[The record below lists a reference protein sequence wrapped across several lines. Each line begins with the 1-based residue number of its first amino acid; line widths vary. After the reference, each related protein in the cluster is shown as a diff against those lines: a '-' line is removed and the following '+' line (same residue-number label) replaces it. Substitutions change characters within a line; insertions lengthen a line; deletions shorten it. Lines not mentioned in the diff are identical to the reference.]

1 MLSADIRSTFLSY
14 FESHAHTRVKS
25 ASLVPS
31 SYDPSVLLTTA
42 GMQPFK
48 PYFRGEQTPPASR
61 LTSCQKCFRT
71 PDIDEVGNTAR
82 HLTFFEMLG
91 NFSFGDYFKAG
102 AIEMA
107 WELVTGKLGI
117 DPSLLWATVH
127 EGNASMGL
135 GIDQEAV
142 DLWLQ
147 AGVPRERIV
156 ALGDDNFWKA
166 GPTGPCGPCSE
177 IYYDRGEAFGCGSD
191 ACRPG
196 CDCDRY
202 LEFYNLVFMQYDRN
216 EAGQLNDL
224 PKQNIDTGMGL
235 ERMSSL
241 LQGNV
246 SVFEIDSFAPIISWA
261 EETAG
266 KSYGSDPAVTKALR
280 VLADHGRGMTF
291 LASDG
296 VMPSNEGRGYVLRR
310 VIRRAVQQADRL
322 GLYDRMGTGVLAQIA
337 SRVVDG
343 FGDSYPELR
352 QQQEIVSDL
361 LAGEEERFLRT
372 MSSGSE
378 RLTVVMD
385 ATTASGADTVPGD
398 DAFQLH
404 DTYGFP
410 VELTEELA
418 SERGLRVD
426 RARFDELMREQ
437 RERARAA
444 GAGSMPVEA
453 AAAFVRTGSPTTFVG
468 YNELSVPTTI
478 TALEMLE
485 VGEDGSQRALL
496 KLATSPF
503 YAEGGGQVSDE
514 GTITG
519 EQGQARVEHVLR
531 YESDQVLIVAIDG
544 TLEVGG
550 SVRAEVDA
558 ASRMATQA
566 NHTATHLVHWALRE
580 RLGDHVHQKG
590 SLVEPGRL
598 RFDFSHTAQLSAADI
613 AAIEDAVNA
622 RIAAAE
628 DVAWREMPIDEAK
641 ASGAMMLF
649 GEKYGDVVRM
659 VTVGDGFSR
668 ELCGGTHVNNT
679 AQIRQFLL
687 TGESSVGANT
697 RRVEALTGVAAMQW
711 LRTRAAAA
719 EAAAAVAHVDV
730 SQLAERVEELAA
742 ANRRLERELSSARS
756 GSMVEDAVAAAE
768 KIGSVNAVVFRA
780 DGLDNDEML
789 ELADRLKSKL
799 APAAVLLG
807 AANAEGKVQFVA
819 SMSDEAVSIGLKA
832 GEIIR
837 EVAPIVGG
845 GGGGRPTMA
854 QAGGRDASKLD
865 DALAAGRVAMRS
877 AASTGSPA

>member
-1 MLSADIRSTFLSY
+1 MLSADIRSTFLSF
-14 FESHAHTRVKS
+14 FESHGHTPVSS

-48 PYFRGEQTPPASR
+48 PYFRGEQQPPNTR

-107 WELVTGKLGI
+107 WDLVTGKLGI

-142 DLWLQ
+142 DLWLD
-147 AGVPRERIV
+147 AGVSRDRIV

-177 IYYDRGEAFGCGSD
+177 IYYDRGEAYGCGSSE
-191 ACRPG
+191 CKPG

-202 LEFYNLVFMQYDRN
+202 LEFYNLVFMQYDRD
-216 EAGQLNDL
+216 EHGKLHDL

-235 ERMSSL
+235 ERISSL

-246 SVFEIDSFAPIISWA
+246 SVFEIDSFASIISWA
-261 EETAG
+261 EQRAG
-266 KSYGSDPAVTKALR
+266 VSYGSDPSVTKALR
-280 VLADHGRGMTF
+280 VLADHGRSMTF

-310 VIRRAVQQADRL
+310 VLRRAVQQADRL
-322 GLYDRMGTGVLAQIA
+322 GLYRDSARSVLSQLAEQ
-337 SRVVDG
+337 VVEG
-343 FGDSYPELR
+343 FGDVYPELV
-352 QQQEIVSDL
+352 QQHEIVSEL
-361 LAGEEERFLRT
+361 LQSEEERFLRT

-378 RLTVVMD
+378 RLSVVLE
-385 ATTASGADTVPGD
+385 AAVHNGASQLAGD

-410 VELTEELA
+410 VELTEEIA
-418 SERGLRVD
+418 RERGLSVD
-426 RARFDELMREQ
+426 RDRFDELMREQ

-444 GAGSMPVEA
+444 GAGSMPVEQA
-453 AAAFVRTGSPTTFVG
+453 ATFVRAAQPTTFVG
-468 YNELSVPTTI
+468 YNELLVRTTV
-478 TALEMLE
+478 TAIEPVTSGGDDARVLI
-485 VGEDGSQRALL
+485 
-496 KLATSPF
+496 KLDHSPF
-503 YAEGGGQVSDE
+503 YAEGGGQVSDI
-514 GTITG
+514 GTIASASGLAT
-519 EQGQARVEHVLR
+519 VEHVLR
-531 YESDQVLIVAIDG
+531 YDGDQVVIARVDGAINVGDEVEARVDHVA
-544 TLEVGG
+544 
-550 SVRAEVDA
+550 RY
-558 ASRMATQA
+558 ATEA
-566 NHTATHLVHWALRE
+566 NHTATHLLHWALRNE
-580 RLGDHVHQKG
+580 LGDHVHQKG

-598 RFDFSHTAQLSAADI
+598 RFDFSHPSAVTPEQMS
-613 AAIEDAVNA
+613 AIEQAVNA
-622 RIAAAE
+622 HVAAGD
-628 DVAWREMPIDEAK
+628 DVRWQEMPIDDARD
-641 ASGAMMLF
+641 AGAMMLF

-659 VTVGDGFSR
+659 VTVGDGYSR

-679 AQIRQFLL
+679 AQIRQFLV
-687 TGESSVGANT
+687 TSEASVGSNT
-697 RRVEALTGVAAMQW
+697 RRIEALTGEGALDW
-711 LRTRAAAA
+711 LRSRASVAHQAAAHA
-719 EAAAAVAHVDV
+719 NVDV
-730 SQLAERVEELAA
+730 LRLAEHVEQLTA
-742 ANRRLERELSSARS
+742 ANRRLERELSVARS
-756 GSMVEDAVAAAE
+756 AGMVDEALQASE
-768 KIGSVNAVVFRA
+768 SVGNINTVVFRA

-789 ELADRLKSKL
+789 ELADRLRSQA

-807 AANAEGKVQFVA
+807 AATSDGKVQFVA
-819 SMSDEAVSIGLKA
+819 SMSDEAVSAGMKA
-832 GEIIR
+832 GDIIR
-837 EVAPIVGG
+837 QIAPIVGG

-854 QAGGRDASKLD
+854 QAGGRDASRLD
-865 DALAAGRVAMRS
+865 EALSAGRDALRQAAAAG
-877 AASTGSPA
+877 STA